1 MCATSRCS
9 CGSGTSHLQGD
20 IQMRSELEETTDPIL
35 TDFETWQ
42 VVWAHD
48 NIKYDYPS
56 DYEQGRL
63 EGFLEAVEIVKEYL
77 DDQRA

>member
-1 MCATSRCS
+1 M
-9 CGSGTSHLQGD
+9 
-20 IQMRSELEETTDPIL
+20 

>member
-1 MCATSRCS
+1 
-9 CGSGTSHLQGD
+9 
-20 IQMRSELEETTDPIL
+20 MRSEMEETMDPIL

-63 EGFLEAVEIVKEYL
+63 EGFLEAVENSQGVFG
-77 DDQRA
+77 

>member
-1 MCATSRCS
+1 
-9 CGSGTSHLQGD
+9 
-20 IQMRSELEETTDPIL
+20 MRSELEETMDPIL

-77 DDQRA
+77 DDQHT